1 MKVLDST
8 FLIDLL
14 RGKKEALKYVEKEEM
29 LLTTQINVYEI
40 LKGLHSQ
47 DVSEEK
53 YLRVKEMFENIRVL
67 QFDDNASLRA
77 AEISSN
83 LMKKGITVADCDCMI
98 AGIALSKGA
107 KIIVTR
113 NVNDFSKIKE
123 IKVETY

>member
-83 LMKKGITVADCDCMI
+83 LMKKGITVSDCDCMI

>member
-40 LKGLHSQ
+40 LKGLHAQ

-83 LMKKGITVADCDCMI
+83 LIKKGLTVADCDCMI
-98 AGIALSKGA
+98 AGVALSKGA

-113 NVNDFSKIKE
+113 NVADFSKIKE